1 MGSQGTC
8 LARLPC
14 SVDRCESLMP
24 TTKRGVNLTSA
35 VHLQNG
41 ASLPSGLPS
50 RCPPF
55 WQVQPLVREHGYLP
69 RLRAQYVL
77 AGTKVDV
84 GDLLAFARSLRVK
97 GYVKPAGSPHFVRN
111 RKVTMPRRQRRR
123 LRIDVVTWVGEV
135 VAGQV
140 KVHGTAFLRL

>member
-1 MGSQGTC
+1 MRPLTIC
-8 LARLPC
+8 LVSNEYPQSHIMAVSGDVRLHLGQHFTVGH
-14 SVDRCESLMP
+14 SVR
-24 TTKRGVNLTSA
+24 LTSA

-41 ASLPSGLPS
+41 ASLPRGLPS

-97 GYVKPAGSPHFVRN
+97 GYVKPAGSPHF
-111 RKVTMPRRQRRR
+111 
-123 LRIDVVTWVGEV
+123 
-135 VAGQV
+135 
-140 KVHGTAFLRL
+140 